1 MRHPTRPLSCLAL
14 ALLVAGCGA
23 PKVPTPVP
31 VEGILAA
38 DAGLNPDVS
47 GRPSPVTVKVYQ
59 LHTSGSFESSDFFS
73 LYSQAATVLGA
84 DLVSSTDIIVRPGES
99 KTFGQEIDP
108 RTRFVGIVAGFRDIQ
123 NANWRA
129 LVPVPAADDLPE
141 QRLEV
146 TVKDRTAGASFVKAR

>member
-1 MRHPTRPLSCLAL
+1 MGAHPTRPLPCLLL

-31 VEGILAA
+31 IDGVLAA
-38 DAGLNPDVS
+38 DAGVNPDIS

-59 LHTSGSFESSDFFS
+59 LHASGSFESSDFFA
-73 LYSQAATVLGA
+73 LYNQAAAVLGA
-84 DLVSSTDIIVRPGES
+84 DLVASTDIIVRPGES
-99 KTFGQEIDP
+99 KKFGQEIDP

-123 NANWRA
+123 NASWRA
-129 LVPVPAADDLPE
+129 LVPVPAKDLSE

-146 TVKDRTAGASFVKAR
+146 TVKDLTAGASFVKAR